1 MVGGNNDRHQYCRG
15 DIMGILCF
23 LLPIACCVWTRAFFR
38 RGGESRRQERAQP
51 LRLRYG
57 STNVLSLCVCFG
69 EEKSLLPPSLGH
81 PSASELRDIID
92 FRLSPKKR
100 DIEKIFLRG
109 SAIGIVFL
117 RLGLSALCSF
127 CCFALAPTTIPLR
140 PRLPLSCRCLRLKI
154 DYLVAQLWRALDQS
168 LESAVG

>member
-1 MVGGNNDRHQYCRG
+1 MLSAR
-15 DIMGILCF
+15 
-23 LLPIACCVWTRAFFR
+23 W
-38 RGGESRRQERAQP
+38 GESSSGASAAIAPALWFYQCPIFMCLFWRGKKP
-51 LRLRYG
+51 
-57 STNVLSLCVCFG
+57 S
-69 EEKSLLPPSLGH
+69 PPPLGH

-92 FRLSPKKR
+92 FRLSPKIR

-109 SAIGIVFL
+109 SAIAIVFL